1 MMKVCTHFV
10 PLHVP
15 ATTRPQTQLLSAGQL
30 LDAVQGHPGN
40 DSAIARWAC
49 ALGALYKKWI
59 IDPHNGHCIHGQ
71 IGEVVGAI
79 DAWISG
85 QLPRPVPG
93 SPRGTE
99 SIGGAIARFAEA
111 WACADWTLYSNDDPV
126 QRHRAWDHL
135 AEISEGYDDL
145 VRQIARGSI
154 ILPKSW
160 PGIGWPGLASAGEQH
175 TDIRHHG

>member
-1 MMKVCTHFV
+1 MNPVCTHYV
-10 PLHVP
+10 PIH
-15 ATTRPQTQLLSAGQL
+15 TRASSRPEAPLLSAGQL
-30 LDAVQGHPGN
+30 LSAVQGHPDN
-40 DSAIARWAC
+40 DSAIARWAR
-49 ALGALYKKWI
+49 ALGALYQEWI
-59 IDPHNGHCIHGQ
+59 TDPRAGHAVHGQ
-71 IGEVVGAI
+71 ISEVVGAI

-99 SIGGAIARFAEA
+99 SVGGVIARFAEA
-111 WACADWTLYSNDDPV
+111 WACACWTLYGSDDPV

-145 VRQIARGSI
+145 VCQILRGSI

-160 PGIGWPGLASAGEQH
+160 PGIGWPGLATATQ
-175 TDIRHHG
+175 